1 METIGLTTAAA
12 ALDAALK
19 AADVKCVGVEKVIG
33 VDKIISVTVSI
44 VGEVAAVQS
53 AVDAGVMAASAVGK
67 VMASHV
73 IPRPHSDVDK
83 LIELFRKNVVEPSP
97 ESGENEQN
105 ADEQNADE
113 PREENEAVTDEVS
126 AESSENVFEETHSRR
141 A

>member
-19 AADVKCVGVEKVIG
+19 AAEVECVGVEKVIG
-33 VDKIISVTVSI
+33 VDKVISVTVSI

-67 VMASHV
+67 VVSSHV

-83 LIELFRKNVVEPSP
+83 LIDMFRKDKTQSAEAQEVEIQQAEDQGGEPADAENAP
-97 ESGENEQN
+97 DESVQ
-105 ADEQNADE
+105 E
-113 PREENEAVTDEVS
+113 PRA
-126 AESSENVFEETHSRR
+126 RR